1 MTTEITDPGAALAD
15 LRVRLAEARR
25 FLDLDSKAQE
35 LDELR
40 KSASSPDLWE
50 DPEKARQVSRRLSR
64 YEGLFEMVE
73 GLERS
78 LEDAEVLL
86 EMAAEAGDPTTR
98 SEALA
103 ELGSVSS
110 ILDRLELESL
120 YYDEYDESDAI
131 LSVHAGAGGVDAQD
145 WAQMLVRMYQRFL
158 GDAGFDVT
166 VEEVT
171 EGEEAGIKSAT
182 LTVKG
187 DRAYGTLESER
198 GVHRLVRISPF
209 DANARR
215 QTSFAGVDIVPDLG
229 ESAAVDIKDDDLRI
243 DTYRSQG
250 AGGQHVNTTDSA
262 VRITHLPTGIVV
274 QCQNERSQ
282 LQNKARA
289 MTILRSRLAEH
300 ARLERLDQ
308 INEIRGEQ
316 GEAAWGRQIRSYV
329 LQPYQMV
336 KDLRT
341 DHEVGNVQGVLD
353 GALMPFIEAYLR
365 WRRGRFE
372 SRSDSV

>member
-1 MTTEITDPGAALAD
+1 VDISDPISFASL
-15 LRVRLAEARR
+15 LRKRLDEARG
-25 FLDLDSKAQE
+25 FLDLEGKGAELDDLRSQASSSDLWDDPDRARVVSQRLARYETLFDKVLGLDSKI
-35 LDELR
+35 
-40 KSASSPDLWE
+40 
-50 DPEKARQVSRRLSR
+50 
-64 YEGLFEMVE
+64 
-73 GLERS
+73 
-78 LEDAEVLL
+78 EDAEVLL
-86 EMAAEAGDPTTR
+86 ELADEAGDDDSR
-98 SEALA
+98 QEALGLLRA
-103 ELGSVSS
+103 VESA
-110 ILDRLELESL
+110 LDELELESL
-120 YYDEYDESDAI
+120 FFDEYDEADAI

-145 WAQMLVRMYQRFL
+145 WAEMMARMYQRYL
-158 GDAGFDVT
+158 ADAGFSVT

-182 LTVKG
+182 MTVKG

-209 DANARR
+209 DANSRR
-215 QTSFAGVDIVPDLG
+215 HTSFAGVDVVPDLG
-229 ESAAVDIKDDDLRI
+229 EDADVEINEEDLRI

-262 VRITHLPTGIVV
+262 VRITHLPSGVVV

-289 MTILRSRLAEH
+289 MAMLKARLAER
-300 ARLERLDQ
+300 ARLERLEHLA
-308 INEIRGEQ
+308 EIRGEK
-316 GEAAWGRQIRSYV
+316 GEAAWGRQVRSYV

-353 GALMPFIEAYLR
+353 GDLKGFVEAYLR
-365 WRRGRFE
+365 WRRSE
-372 SRSDSV
+372 HEVSDNSN